1 MARVDEQ
8 GELQGQVPLCPGW
21 MTGASINSFVPSVHV
36 VSALGLS
43 VVFYSDAAV
52 GFWLFKM
59 ELFLT
64 WTHKACIH
72 VCMHQTVPAPS
83 LLSSL
88 LLSKTPGAA
97 RRWAYLNKCLLQFDV
112 DVLAD
117 ERLRVG
123 VGTSGCNS
131 GNIYIF
137 IWIEFAFPQSP
148 NWHEL
153 FVLDKILSPWAE
165 MQ

>member
-1 MARVDEQ
+1 
-8 GELQGQVPLCPGW
+8 
-21 MTGASINSFVPSVHV
+21 
-36 VSALGLS
+36 
-43 VVFYSDAAV
+43 
-52 GFWLFKM
+52 
-59 ELFLT
+59 
-64 WTHKACIH
+64 
-72 VCMHQTVPAPS
+72 MHQTVPAPS

-97 RRWAYLNKCLLQFDV
+97 RRRAFLNKCLLQFDV

-148 NWHEL
+148 N
-153 FVLDKILSPWAE
+153 
-165 MQ
+165 